1 VHHDV
6 ELHLHFPKAL
16 NAAIQWRGDRPRLVT
31 CWYLIFF
38 VIDMNCLV
46 VLLVLPIYVVL
57 WYLMIELAVLLLLLT
72 KNRRTDGRKML
83 LDAA

>member
-1 VHHDV
+1 MHHDV

-46 VLLVLPIYVVL
+46 VLLVLPRLCSVVVFDDRTCCATTT
-57 WYLMIELAVLLLLLT
+57 INKKQED
-72 KNRRTDGRKML
+72 RR
-83 LDAA
+83 A